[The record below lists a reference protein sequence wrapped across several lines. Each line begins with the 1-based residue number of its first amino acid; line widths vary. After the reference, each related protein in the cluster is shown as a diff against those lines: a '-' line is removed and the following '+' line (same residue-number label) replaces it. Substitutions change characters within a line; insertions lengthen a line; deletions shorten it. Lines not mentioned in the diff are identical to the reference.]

1 MDIFHTGLN
10 PIPEPLGVFFLISQ
24 KLFLDD
30 ENSTKSEF
38 TPQMCPLNT
47 EIDDVLMERFSRK
60 WYYLRAFFYQLSPVA
75 GTRF

>member
-1 MDIFHTGLN
+1 MDIFHTRLN

-38 TPQMCPLNT
+38 TPQMCPLST
-47 EIDDVLMERFSRK
+47 EIDDVVME
-60 WYYLRAFFYQLSPVA
+60 
-75 GTRF
+75 